1 MALPLNGQ
9 DKDLSAEIINDK
21 VNDNHGI
28 HTNGN
33 STRGPSESKQWE
45 PIAIC
50 GLGCRLPGGISCPQD
65 LWEFLLAKNDARVP
79 VPESRYKASSH
90 YSTNGKP
97 GSINSEHGY
106 FLDES
111 VNIASLDTSFF
122 TMSKS
127 ELEQMD
133 PQHRQLLEVA
143 RECTDDAGEVNW
155 RGSQTGVYVGSFGE
169 DWAEMFTKDSQ
180 QVLSSSLLPVWTR
193 LIGLVWRVSKHG
205 DERHGTIKSDL
216 L

>member
-1 MALPLNGQ
+1 MMASPLNRQ
-9 DKDLSAEIINDK
+9 EKALSAEIINGK
-21 VNDNHGI
+21 VN
-28 HTNGN
+28 GN
-33 STRGPSESKQWE
+33 CSNTEVLSESKQWE

-50 GLGCRLPGGISCPQD
+50 GLACRLPGGIYCPQD

-90 YSTNGKP
+90 YSTGGKP

-106 FLDES
+106 FLNES

-122 TMSKS
+122 SMSKS
-127 ELEQMD
+127 EMEQMD

-143 RECTDDAGEVNW
+143 RECIDDAGEVNW
-155 RGSQTGVYVGSFGE
+155 RGSQTGVYAGSFGE

-180 QVLSSSLLPVWTR
+180 QVLSPSFLPVWTR
-193 LIGLVWRVSKHG
+193 LIGLVWRVPKHG
-205 DERHGTIKSDL
+205 DERHGTIKPDL